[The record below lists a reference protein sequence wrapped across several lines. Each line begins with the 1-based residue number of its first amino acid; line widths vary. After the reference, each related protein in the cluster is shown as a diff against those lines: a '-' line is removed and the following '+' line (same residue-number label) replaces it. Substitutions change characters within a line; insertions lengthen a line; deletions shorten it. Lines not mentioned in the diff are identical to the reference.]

1 MAAAGELKLFEVSEG
16 HRGIP
21 EAIFLDS
28 VDEIC
33 ESREPTDV
41 VKVLQELYT
50 KYQYMQTSLAAQR
63 ASLRAKLPDISS
75 ALETVNHMVEKREKG
90 DAEGSEYTYQ
100 LAENIWS
107 KATVKPSDSVCLW
120 LGANCMLEYTLEE
133 ALELLRT
140 NEANAKTTLKTL
152 DEDVAFL
159 RDQITTTEVNI
170 ARTHNLGVRRRQ
182 QDKAEGKDAQPAPGQ
197 APVPAPAGK
206 AAPANGEGKHGA
218 VSYTWEQSNQDIE
231 VAIAVPEGATKDDV
245 KVTILT
251 EKLRVEHSGKVLFEG
266 ELASRCSPSESTW
279 TMAGSKVEIHL
290 QKAEEKMWPSLLEQ
304 P

>member
-1 MAAAGELKLFEVSEG
+1 MAGAGELKLFENSEG

-21 EAIFLDS
+21 EAIFLDN

-41 VKVLQELYT
+41 VKLLQELYT
-50 KYQYMQTSLAAQR
+50 KYQYMQTSLNAQR
-63 ASLRAKLPDISS
+63 SSLRAKLPDISS
-75 ALETVNHMVEKREKG
+75 ALETVNHMVVKREEG

-107 KATVKPSDSVCLW
+107 KATVKPSDNVCLW

-133 ALELLRT
+133 AVELLRT
-140 NEANAKTTLKTL
+140 NEANAKTTLASL

-182 QDKAEGKDAQPAPGQ
+182 QDKAEGKDAAPAK
-197 APVPAPAGK
+197 ALAPAPATK
-206 AAPANGEGKHGA
+206 AAPTKGEGKHGA
-218 VSYTWEQSNQDIE
+218 VSYTWEQSNQDVEIT
-231 VAIAVPEGATKDDV
+231 IAVPEGATKDEV

-251 EKLRVEHSGKVLFEG
+251 EKLRVEHSGTVLFEG
-266 ELASRCSPSESTW
+266 ELASKCSPSGSTW

-290 QKAEEKMWPSLLEQ
+290 EKAEEKMWPSLLEV

>member
-1 MAAAGELKLFEVSEG
+1 MAAAGELKLYDTSDG

-21 EAIFLDS
+21 EAIFLTN

-41 VKVLQELYT
+41 VKLLQELYT
-50 KYQYMQTSLAAQR
+50 KYQYMQTSLNAQR
-63 ASLRAKLPDISS
+63 SSLRAKLPDISS
-75 ALETVNHMVEKREKG
+75 ALDTVNHMVEKREKG

-107 KATVKPSDSVCLW
+107 KALVKPSDNVCLW

-133 ALELLRT
+133 AVELLRT
-140 NEANAKTTLKTL
+140 NESNATVTLKTL

-170 ARTHNLGVRRRQ
+170 ARAHNLGVRRRQ
-182 QDKAEGKDAQPAPGQ
+182 QDKAEGKDAAPASAQ
-197 APVPAPAGK
+197 AALPAPAAL
-206 AAPANGEGKHGA
+206 AAPTKGEGKHGE
-218 VSYTWEQSNQDIE
+218 VSYTWEQSNQD
-231 VAIAVPEGATKDDV
+231 VQVTIAVPEGATKGDV

-266 ELASRCSPSESTW
+266 ELASRCSPSDSTW

-290 QKAEEKMWPSLLEQ
+290 QKAEEKMWPSLLEK